1 MTRAMAIRT
10 IVFGI
15 VFWFLAAQFVHF
27 FPQLFDRGWQQV
39 AVYLVVIPLS
49 WGSVPLAL
57 AIARAP
63 KALAVDVVAIGTA
76 AASLCDGIAI
86 AWVPQLY
93 GGLSP
98 ITQMG
103 AAMILWGVG
112 WLLIFA
118 LWAKARG

>member
-10 IVFGI
+10 IVFGV

-57 AIARAP
+57 AIAGAP
-63 KALAVDVVAIGTA
+63 RKLAVEIVAIGTA
-76 AASLCDGIAI
+76 AASFLDGLAV
-86 AWVPQLY
+86 AWCPQLY
-93 GGLSP
+93 AGLSST
-98 ITQMG
+98 TQMG
-103 AAMILWGVG
+103 AAMILWGVS
-112 WLLIFA
+112 WLLTFA
-118 LWAKARG
+118 LLAARR